1 MKIVYGAGRSTLMT
15 LGLLG
20 VMMALGCGRTTA
32 NEPGP
37 IATAQSGNEIK
48 SAASQGAKLPA
59 GARVA
64 LEAEMSER
72 FLRLENG
79 DHVTRIG
86 DSGLIWEISG
96 TERHGWGSLRA
107 EQSWEG
113 FRFHQLGYQATRRP
127 IGVAEKL
134 DGIEECY
141 DVVFTAA
148 AVAQL
153 GRLEIGREDDRPN
166 EKSVYESWWRNVTT
180 ESLDFPVLSVCYR
193 QKKWQVMQGRFLTS
207 FTSDIHPTDVADL
220 NR

>member
-79 DHVTRIG
+79 DHVTRNG
-86 DSGLIWEISG
+86 GAGAWEISG
-96 TERHGWGSLRA
+96 TERHGWGILRA
-107 EQSWEG
+107 EYGSEG

-148 AVAQL
+148 AVAYL
-153 GRLEIGREDDRPN
+153 GELKYGREDDEPN